1 MAWERESQVA
11 VYNAMGRGYE
21 SHVERRCVFLHRASE
36 LFGKEAPCGR
46 MCLTPNENKSV
57 EIGMNRI
64 LQGFFVLAIAALF
77 GISQP
82 GEAHSQ
88 TDVQAETRSHIQ
100 ETLAAHP
107 DLILDVLREH
117 PVELVEILEQAIQA
131 KRAADQQK
139 QEEDDLAR
147 RREPEISANR
157 PMRGNP
163 AAEIT
168 IVEYS
173 DFQCPY
179 CSTAAANLKDL
190 MSGPDGDNIRLVFKH
205 LPLNPVSRDLAMAF
219 EAVALQDA
227 EAAWKLH
234 DALFSDQQEL
244 RNGTE
249 DVLNSVIGELDIDLE
264 RFARDRESEEL
275 AALIQQD
282 MEEARKFGFSGTP
295 MFLVNGIPVRGA
307 VPVQEFE
314 RVIDLARTTPAKTA
328 TQE

>member
-1 MAWERESQVA
+1 MRQDVPDVKRE
-11 VYNAMGRGYE
+11 
-21 SHVERRCVFLHRASE
+21 H
-36 LFGKEAPCGR
+36 
-46 MCLTPNENKSV
+46 KSV
-57 EIGMNRI
+57 EIGMNKI

-77 GISQP
+77 GIWQP
-82 GEAHSQ
+82 GEALSQ
-88 TDVQAETRSHIQ
+88 ADADVQADIRSNIE

-117 PVELVEILEQAIQA
+117 PVELVEILEQAVQA
-131 KRAADQQK
+131 KREADQQK
-139 QEEDDLAR
+139 QEEDDLAQR
-147 RREPEISANR
+147 RDPEIFANR

-163 AAEIT
+163 EAEIT

-179 CSTAAANLKDL
+179 CSTATANLKDL
-190 MSGPDGDNIRLVFKH
+190 MSGADGDDIRLVFKH

-234 DALFSDQQEL
+234 DALFSNQPGL
-244 RNGTE
+244 RNGAE
-249 DVLNSVIGELDIDLE
+249 DVLNSVIGELDIDQE

-307 VPVQEFE
+307 VPVQEFQ
-314 RVIDLARTTPAKTA
+314 RIIDLARTTPAKTA